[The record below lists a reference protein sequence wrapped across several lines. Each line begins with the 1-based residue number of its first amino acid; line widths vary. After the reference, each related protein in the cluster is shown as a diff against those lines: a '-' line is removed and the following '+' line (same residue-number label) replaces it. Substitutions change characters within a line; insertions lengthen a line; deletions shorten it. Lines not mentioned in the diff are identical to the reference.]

1 MESGSFFQRLE
12 QKYLLD
18 EPLYMTIRN
27 EFSAHMTQ
35 DQYGNSQISSVY
47 FDTPSHQLIRQSLE
61 KPAYK
66 EKLRLRCYG
75 TPAPQVSAFVELKKK
90 YKGTV
95 YKRRVEMPLQ

>member
-1 MESGSFFQRLE
+1 MESGSFQRLE

-61 KPAYK
+61 NRLIKKSCAYAATAH
-66 EKLRLRCYG
+66 RH
-75 TPAPQVSAFVELKKK
+75 
-90 YKGTV
+90 
-95 YKRRVEMPLQ
+95 RRSLLC